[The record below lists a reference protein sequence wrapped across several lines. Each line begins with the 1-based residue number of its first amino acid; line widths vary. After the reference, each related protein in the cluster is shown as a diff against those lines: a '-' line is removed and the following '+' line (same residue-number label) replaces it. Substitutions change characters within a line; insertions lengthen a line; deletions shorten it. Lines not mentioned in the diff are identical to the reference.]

1 MRKGGRGD
9 KEERAVRVTEVMEK
23 HIRTHSADAATDYP
37 YKNAVSAIILPDGY
51 AKGRF

>member
-1 MRKGGRGD
+1 MRKGGKGD
-9 KEERAVRVTEVMEK
+9 KKERAVGVTGAMEK

-37 YKNAVSAIILPDGY
+37 YKNVVSAILPDGY